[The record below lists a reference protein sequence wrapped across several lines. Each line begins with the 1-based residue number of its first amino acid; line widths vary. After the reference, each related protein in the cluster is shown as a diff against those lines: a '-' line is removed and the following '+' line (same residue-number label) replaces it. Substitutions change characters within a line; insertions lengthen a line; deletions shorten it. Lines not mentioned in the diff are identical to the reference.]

1 MKPRADAA
9 EKALQAQTQLY
20 QAAEAEFSKPTD
32 SQAKIVDPKWHRN
45 GGKRIEELM
54 ANTHLIDARY
64 LIALAQLGGT
74 VPSWEDTPKVAKME
88 QRHNVT
94 YASTM

>member
-54 ANTHLIDARY
+54 AKTGKHGPTQSRGCLQMLRATAAR
-64 LIALAQLGGT
+64 
-74 VPSWEDTPKVAKME
+74 
-88 QRHNVT
+88 
-94 YASTM
+94 